1 MRQFTEDL
9 NVLSKNILREIIDYV
24 DAVQGVIFIHNRE
37 EGFLEQVASFSY
49 GKSRQKNT
57 KILPYEGLIGTIL
70 VEKREYF
77 YDYIPNDYIFLE
89 TGFGYAKPKSL
100 FAFPLLFESSIYGI
114 IEIASL
120 EVIPEYKRNFLLTL
134 ANEIA
139 ITISYTEINVRT
151 KELFEQSIKQAKEL
165 KSNEK
170 LFKKNQDNLKSL
182 LRMTEDHLNDT
193 LHSLKMKEKLVKEK
207 IEDLLAVEKELS
219 SKEEYIENITNE
231 YENIKSS
238 LENQNSELR
247 KRVEELEKRLRG
259 K

>member
-1 MRQFTEDL
+1 M
-9 NVLSKNILREIIDYV
+9 
-24 DAVQGVIFIHNRE
+24 
-37 EGFLEQVASFSY
+37 
-49 GKSRQKNT
+49 
-57 KILPYEGLIGTIL
+57 PYEGLLGTIL
-70 VEKREYF
+70 VEKRDYF
-77 YDYIPNDYIFLE
+77 YDSIPDEYIFLE

-100 FAFPLLFESSIYGI
+100 FAFPLIFENSIYGI

-120 EVIPEYKRNFLLTL
+120 EVIPEYKRQFLLTL

-151 KELFEQSIKQAKEL
+151 KLLLEQSKIQADEL

-182 LRMTEDHLNDT
+182 LRMTEEHLNET
-193 LHSLKMKEKLVKEK
+193 LHSLKLKEKLAKEK
-207 IEDLLAVEKELS
+207 IQQLLALEKEINT
-219 SKEEYIENITNE
+219 KEEYIENIINE

-247 KRVEELEKRLRG
+247 KRVEELENRLRN
-259 K
+259 KQ